1 MIVASARQKQPFTH
15 FLSIPVNTASVQENF
30 LSFKRDVLET
40 VEAQGLD
47 ETIFQTETLL
57 HLTVGTMALM
67 DQRERD
73 LARQILMDSQESII
87 QPLLQ
92 GRSLEFSIEGLEI
105 MNDDPA
111 AVDVLYGK
119 IQDDSGALQRIVDGL
134 GEM

>member
-1 MIVASARQKQPFTH
+1 M
-15 FLSIPVNTASVQENF
+15 
-30 LSFKRDVLET
+30 LET
-40 VEAQGLD
+40 LEDVSGLD

-57 HLTVGTMALM
+57 HLTVGTMALL

-73 LARQILMDSQESII
+73 LARDILMDCKENII
-87 QPLLQ
+87 QPLLLDKT
-92 GRSLEFSIEGLEI
+92 LEFSIEGLEI

>member
-1 MIVASARQKQPFTH
+1 MASARQKQPFTH

-30 LSFKRDVLET
+30 LAFKRDVLET
-40 VEAQGLD
+40 LEDVSGLD

-57 HLTVGTMALM
+57 HLTVGTMALL
-67 DQRERD
+67 DQRERN
-73 LARQILMDSQESII
+73 LARDILMDCKENII
-87 QPLLQ
+87 QPLLLDKT
-92 GRSLEFSIEGLEI
+92 LEFSIEGLEI

>member
-1 MIVASARQKQPFTH
+1 M
-15 FLSIPVNTASVQENF
+15 
-30 LSFKRDVLET
+30 LET
-40 VEAQGLD
+40 LEDVSGLD

-57 HLTVGTMALM
+57 HLTVGTMALL

-73 LARQILMDSQESII
+73 LARDILMDCKENVI
-87 QPLLQ
+87 QPLLLDKT
-92 GRSLEFSIEGLEI
+92 LEFSIEGLEI

>member
-1 MIVASARQKQPFTH
+1 M
-15 FLSIPVNTASVQENF
+15 
-30 LSFKRDVLET
+30 LET
-40 VEAQGLD
+40 LEDVSGLD

-57 HLTVGTMALM
+57 HLTVGTMALL
-67 DQRERD
+67 DQRERN
-73 LARQILMDSQESII
+73 LARDILMDCKENII
-87 QPLLQ
+87 QPLLLDK
-92 GRSLEFSIEGLEI
+92 SLEFSIEGLEI

>member
-1 MIVASARQKQPFTH
+1 MS
-15 FLSIPVNTASVQENF
+15 
-30 LSFKRDVLET
+30 
-40 VEAQGLD
+40 GLD

-57 HLTVGTMALM
+57 HLTVGTMALL

-73 LARQILMDSQESII
+73 LARDILMDCKENII
-87 QPLLQ
+87 QPLLLDKT
-92 GRSLEFSIEGLEI
+92 LEFSIEGLEI

>member
-1 MIVASARQKQPFTH
+1 MS
-15 FLSIPVNTASVQENF
+15 
-30 LSFKRDVLET
+30 
-40 VEAQGLD
+40 GLD

-57 HLTVGTMALM
+57 HLTVGTMALL
-67 DQRERD
+67 DQRERN
-73 LARQILMDSQESII
+73 LARDILMDCKENII
-87 QPLLQ
+87 QPLLLDKT
-92 GRSLEFSIEGLEI
+92 LEFSIEGLEI

>member
-1 MIVASARQKQPFTH
+1 M
-15 FLSIPVNTASVQENF
+15 
-30 LSFKRDVLET
+30 LET
-40 VEAQGLD
+40 LEDVSGLD

-57 HLTVGTMALM
+57 HLTVGTMALL
-67 DQRERD
+67 DQRERN
-73 LARQILMDSQESII
+73 LARDILMDCKENII
-87 QPLLQ
+87 QPLLLDKT
-92 GRSLEFSIEGLEI
+92 LEFSIEGLEI

>member
-1 MIVASARQKQPFTH
+1 MS
-15 FLSIPVNTASVQENF
+15 
-30 LSFKRDVLET
+30 
-40 VEAQGLD
+40 GLD

-57 HLTVGTMALM
+57 HLTVGTMALL

-73 LARQILMDSQESII
+73 LARDILMDCKENVI
-87 QPLLQ
+87 QPLLLDKT
-92 GRSLEFSIEGLEI
+92 LEFSIEGLEI

>member
-1 MIVASARQKQPFTH
+1 M
-15 FLSIPVNTASVQENF
+15 
-30 LSFKRDVLET
+30 LET
-40 VEAQGLD
+40 LEDVSGLD

-57 HLTVGTMALM
+57 HLTVGTMALL
-67 DQRERD
+67 DQRERN
-73 LARQILMDSQESII
+73 LARDILMDCKENVI
-87 QPLLQ
+87 QPLLLDKT
-92 GRSLEFSIEGLEI
+92 LEFSIEGLEI

>member
-1 MIVASARQKQPFTH
+1 M
-15 FLSIPVNTASVQENF
+15 E
-30 LSFKRDVLET
+30 DVS
-40 VEAQGLD
+40 GLD

-57 HLTVGTMALM
+57 HLTVGTMALL
-67 DQRERD
+67 DQRERN
-73 LARQILMDSQESII
+73 LARDILMDCKENII
-87 QPLLQ
+87 QPLLLDKT
-92 GRSLEFSIEGLEI
+92 LEFSIEGLEI

>member
-1 MIVASARQKQPFTH
+1 M
-15 FLSIPVNTASVQENF
+15 
-30 LSFKRDVLET
+30 LET
-40 VEAQGLD
+40 LEDVPGLD

-57 HLTVGTMALM
+57 HLTVGTMALL

-73 LARQILMDSQESII
+73 LARDILMDCKENII
-87 QPLLQ
+87 QPLLLDKT
-92 GRSLEFSIEGLEI
+92 LEFSIEGLEI